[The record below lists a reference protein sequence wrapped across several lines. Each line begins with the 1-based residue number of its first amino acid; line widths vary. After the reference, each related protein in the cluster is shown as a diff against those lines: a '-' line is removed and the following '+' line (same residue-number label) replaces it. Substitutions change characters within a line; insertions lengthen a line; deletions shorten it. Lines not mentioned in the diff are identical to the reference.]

1 MPQAG
6 ILLHSNRSP
15 KNRSPLKN
23 KDFNAQNVGVGGLK
37 SAKAADAV
45 KFSFL
50 PIKDTMD
57 EALLEE
63 ITQLKKVN
71 DVLVERYEGHNQ
83 NLNEENS
90 KLRENITS
98 LNVVIDQDMAKRTTE
113 F

>member
-1 MPQAG
+1 M
-6 ILLHSNRSP
+6 
-15 KNRSPLKN
+15 
-23 KDFNAQNVGVGGLK
+23 GVGGLK

-45 KFSFL
+45 KFTFL

-63 ITQLKKVN
+63 ITELKKVN
-71 DVLVERYEGHNQ
+71 EVLVERYEGHNQ
-83 NLNEENS
+83 NLTEENS

-98 LNVVIDQDMAKRTTE
+98 LKVVIDQDISKKTTE